1 MHPTIDRNK
10 ELVDRLRL
18 DSASPDD
25 VANLLDYFRSG
36 QDLKQLRELLIS
48 PNAETAEKAAW
59 ILSEL
64 GQIGRPLLAEC
75 QSLLAHQRKLVR
87 FYALDSILAN
97 APVAA
102 GDTVAKA
109 ILLLKDP
116 ERAVQWKCLNLL
128 RRIDAE
134 SLVTARSHTEAR
146 WVQDHLEWLL
156 NQLESPSLQ
165 EISSQVHSPS
175 FEARAFAAVAA
186 ARGGRLFAPALAA
199 LLVDRRDSIADFA
212 KHELEDLALQGP
224 GKSAN

>member
-1 MHPTIDRNK
+1 MHPSIGRHARLI
-10 ELVDRLRL
+10 ERLRL
-18 DSASPDD
+18 GSASPDD
-25 VANLLDYFRSG
+25 VAILLDYFRSG
-36 QDLKQLRELLIS
+36 QDLEQLREALAS
-48 PNAETAEKAAW
+48 PNAETVEKAAW

-64 GQIGRPLLAEC
+64 GQAGRPLLAEC
-75 QSLLAHQRKLVR
+75 QSLLTHQRKLVR

-97 APVAA
+97 APASA

-128 RRIDAE
+128 RRIDAD
-134 SLVTARSHTEAR
+134 SLVAARSHTEDR
-146 WVQDHLEWLL
+146 WVQDHLKWLL

-165 EISSQVHSPS
+165 EVSSQVHSPS

-186 ARGGRLFAPALAA
+186 ARGGQPFAPALAA
-199 LLVDRRDSIADFA
+199 LLVDQPDSIADFA
-212 KHELEDLALQGP
+212 KHELEDLALKAP